1 MKSKTVRF
9 QDDMGT
15 NGSNVLACVLL
26 LLFFFFVLKMAVV
39 L

>member
-15 NGSNVLACVLL
+15 NGSKAWVV
-26 LLFFFFVLKMAVV
+26 FYVYYFFVLKMAVV

>member
-15 NGSNVLACVLL
+15 NGSKAWVV
-26 LLFFFFVLKMAVV
+26 FYVYYYFFVLKMAVV